1 MTEEAKR
8 NSTAANNYLDNTVKI
23 MRENEEFLRN
33 NTEETYEAVVGL
45 INYAIDLIGSN
56 VKGEKSRK
64 DYVRHS
70 MFFFL
75 LHILMPS
82 SYAIY
87 INWLI
92 GNLPTCF
99 MELRLILE
107 VLVKCYLADL
117 EYPDKNFFQ
126 EKLELLEKELIRNN
140 TSTSRLMKDLGKK
153 LGLKNDFIALW
164 GELSKDW
171 IHTKG
176 VVDRVVNQIIKSR
189 VLSWPLVIPINYSKD
204 DLDTIEEL
212 GKRISQFRNLLKAT
226 IENYQ
231 QEFSF

>member
-8 NSTAANNYLDNTVKI
+8 NYTTANNYFDNTVKI

-33 NTEETYEAVVGL
+33 NAEETYEEVVGL

-56 VKGEKSRK
+56 VKGKKSVK

-75 LHILMPS
+75 LHILVPS

-87 INWLI
+87 IDWLI
-92 GNLPTCF
+92 CNLPACF

-107 VLVKCYLADL
+107 SLIKCYLADL
-117 EYPDKNFFQ
+117 KYQDKNFFQ
-126 EKLELLEKELIRNN
+126 EKIELLEKELMRNN
-140 TSTSRLMKDLGKK
+140 ISTSRLMKGLGKK

-164 GELSKDW
+164 SKLSKDW

-176 VVDRVVNQIIKSR
+176 VVDRVVSQTIKSG
-189 VLSWPLVIPINYSKD
+189 VPSWALVIPMNYSET

>member
-23 MRENEEFLRN
+23 MRENEEFLRKN
-33 NTEETYEAVVGL
+33 AEETYEEVIRL
-45 INYAIDLIGSN
+45 INDAIDLIGYN
-56 VKGEKSRK
+56 VKGEKRIK

-75 LHILMPS
+75 LHILIPS

-107 VLVKCYLADL
+107 SLVKCYLADL
-117 EYPDKNFFQ
+117 KYQDKNFFQ
-126 EKLELLEKELIRNN
+126 EKLELLEKELMRNN
-140 TSTSRLMKDLGKK
+140 ISISRLMKGLGKK
-153 LGLKNDFIALW
+153 LGLKNDFNALW
-164 GELSKDW
+164 GKLSKDW

-189 VLSWPLVIPINYSKD
+189 VPSWALVIPMNYSEA